1 MAGDAGRADAELT
14 DVERRASELEAIF
27 RSAALGVGRGV
38 NGQLLD
44 ANDELLRIMGRDRA
58 ELTAGI
64 SWRGL
69 TSARDIERAAASLSD
84 LGRGGSSTYMKEL
97 ERPDGTSVPILVA
110 AMTTAGPGLR
120 WIAVVVDLSRD
131 ERLRTLATAEAAIV
145 STLLDDAPIGFSF
158 ISPDLRFLRVN
169 REIAAMNGYSVAEH
183 EGAGVFDLL
192 PELRETAE
200 PVLRRVLETGEAER
214 DVEIVG
220 ETPAV
225 PGEVRVWR
233 ESFFPVRV
241 PHGPVMGV
249 AAVARDE
256 TEIHRLRRELDAT
269 LARQHSALER
279 LQTDLMPGR
288 LPEHPALGFAARYL
302 SAAEEVRLG
311 GDWFDVVHAPDGRLL
326 LSAGDAVGH
335 GVEAVGLM
343 ARVSSAVRAYAWQGH
358 GPAQILAHLDG
369 LLRSPDSEGAASAV
383 LILLDPVTGE
393 LEYAGAGHPYPVLST
408 PGEAPRLLRGAQ
420 GPLLGFGGGRTYRS
434 GTARLARG
442 GALLLF
448 TDGLVERRGEVL
460 STGLDRLLEA
470 LDRGAAGAQD
480 VLDAALEGCLGD
492 RPPEDDVCVLAVS
505 RPA

>member
-1 MAGDAGRADAELT
+1 MINRDERNGATELDAL
-14 DVERRASELEAIF
+14 F
-27 RSAALGVGRGV
+27 RSRALGIGRGV
-38 NGQLLD
+38 DGVLVD
-44 ANDELLRIMGRDRA
+44 ANDELLRIIGRDRDELA
-58 ELTAGI
+58 EGI
-64 SWRGL
+64 SGRGL
-69 TSARDIERAAASLSD
+69 TTARDVERAAASLAD
-84 LGRGGSSTYMKEL
+84 LDRDGATSYMRDL
-97 ERPDGTSVPILVA
+97 ERPDGTSIPVLVA
-110 AMTTAGPGLR
+110 IVTTAGPGLR

-145 STLLDDAPIGFSF
+145 ATLLDDAPIGFTF

-169 REIAAMNGYSVAEH
+169 REMAAMNGFSVAEH
-183 EGAGVFDLL
+183 EGVAVFDLL
-192 PELRETAE
+192 PELRGTAE
-200 PVLRRVLETGEAER
+200 PVLRRVLETGEGLR

-241 PHGPVMGV
+241 PDGPVMGV

-256 TEIHRLRRELDAT
+256 TEVHRLRRELTAT
-269 LARQHSALER
+269 LARQRSALER

-288 LPEHPALGFAARYL
+288 LPEHPSLGFAARYL

-311 GDWFDVVHAPDGRLL
+311 GDWFDIVHAADGRLV

-343 ARVSSAVRAYAWQGH
+343 ARVSAAVRAYAWQGH

-383 LILLDPVTGE
+383 VVLLDPVTGE
-393 LEYAGAGHPYPVLST
+393 LEYAGAGHPYPVLCT

-420 GPLLGFGGGRTYRS
+420 GPLLGFGGGRAYRS
-434 GTARLARG
+434 GTAHLAPG

-460 STGLDRLLEA
+460 STGLDRLLDA
-470 LDRGAAGAQD
+470 VGRAPTGAQE
-480 VLDAALEGCLGD
+480 VLDAALARCLGD
-492 RPPEDDVCVLAVS
+492 RAPEDDVCVLAVS
-505 RPA
+505 RRA